1 MMRHVLFPSQQRKT
15 SGVQFAV
22 VRPFPIRAGTSNT
35 LRPAAFLRRK
45 VPTGVDRLSSMR
57 RNDAPLSL
65 GKDFLRGV
73 TGWRG
78 DNAISFADHF
88 HGLALIQITTES
100 AIRQITVREA
110 CDRTRERF
118 RTAQHVHSVLLCT
131 NYSVRDGRK
140 RANQNQGSQHFVSIG
155 FFGRIVQRAAR
166 TQHATPAQ
174 ARTKP
179 IGPGSISTSNWRR
192 NLSSRVS
199 VHMGAACLDAARR
212 FSAAK
217 GNSPSST
224 R

>member
-1 MMRHVLFPSQQRKT
+1 MFYSPASSAKLLVYSLQSFDHFPS
-15 SGVQFAV
+15 VQA
-22 VRPFPIRAGTSNT
+22 RRT

-100 AIRQITVREA
+100 AIRQITVHEA

-155 FFGRIVQRAAR
+155 FFGRIVQTGR
-166 TQHATPAQ
+166 T
-174 ARTKP
+174 
-179 IGPGSISTSNWRR
+179 
-192 NLSSRVS
+192 
-199 VHMGAACLDAARR
+199 DAAPDPGA
-212 FSAAK
+212 SK
-217 GNSPSST
+217 N
-224 R
+224 